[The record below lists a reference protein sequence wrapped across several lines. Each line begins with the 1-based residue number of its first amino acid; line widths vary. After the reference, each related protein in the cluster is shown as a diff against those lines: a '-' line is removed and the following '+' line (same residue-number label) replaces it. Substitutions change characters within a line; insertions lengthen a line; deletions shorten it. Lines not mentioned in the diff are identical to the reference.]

1 MSAVR
6 RDASGGIVSDATRA
20 HDGDAA
26 AAPQA
31 VGAVMT
37 PFVPY
42 VQFDLLARH
51 LLPLLHPRRIITLR
65 NNSLVIKFGPG
76 RRLLFASQDGENG
89 QKNADWLDYRLKCV
103 WTGSSPSSA
112 TFYPWKHDMLNHFW
126 VSDWCHRRHVSP
138 PPAPVWSTRLE
149 DHGTLV
155 EVLRHF
161 KKLPSHFSEASYY
174 FMSVGT
180 KHEDNAILHYLKH
193 YVRDG
198 FAVEECLRT
207 YPYTPGNDRD
217 KQGGSPDLLL
227 ALRDAEGDWK
237 FVSGE
242 VKCTASCQNSAC
254 KARRTKLA
262 KAMRALAQ
270 SDPQFQERMGL
281 YAAAKELGAS
291 TASVLRDIKQ
301 QVRRRCNARSKS
313 VVGFEPTDRL
323 ASDLTHVL
331 ECKKLDWVVYCT
343 HDQHKTPHEDCHA
356 YYVVQ
361 MQLEMFHQCT
371 AEARMICMGLANG
384 GTMNAYGMRFS
395 MPCLAAGAVY
405 MQTERELADYVTQV
419 AGGDLRDENR
429 QRALLGVLQHDP
441 QYHQLCRR
449 LHQNYELMD
458 RWSWRASLGASVK
471 LNTDYWCPFAKQW
484 DALDSPSRD
493 VLANAWVEQPKHMF
507 ASPAKRRR
515 RQQPADQYE
524 IIRQAWSPMEN
535 RAHLV
540 RKLDFRRPD
549 PKWLRPLTLAELQ
562 TQYTQFCEQ
571 RAAKVRTPTR
581 LLGLATPG
589 AHVAASEFDP
599 PAPPP
604 LSVVAPLLAPQGWVT
619 EPFVLSERDVRY
631 MFSVPAWGGTP
642 DFHKPRWECTPTPLD
657 DADELQFHQ
666 LFPHPTPWKFKRM
679 LYRGSKTLAPLALGT
694 CDAHGNLFPNY
705 FGEHPPTLGPRAADT
720 DDEQDEADDEQ
731 EEGEEEEWMDVE
743 DLRAGM
749 RVRFVVQSLGAYKE
763 HVWVNISRI
772 LVEEPDDSDDSDN
785 ATTVPLT

>member
-1 MSAVR
+1 M
-6 RDASGGIVSDATRA
+6 RA
-20 HDGDAA
+20 
-26 AAPQA
+26 
-31 VGAVMT
+31 

-42 VQFDLLARH
+42 VQFDLLAQH
-51 LLPLLHPRRIITLR
+51 LLPLLPPHRKITLR
-65 NNSLVIKFGPG
+65 NGTLLVKFGPG
-76 RRLLFASQDGENG
+76 RALLFASQDGENG

-112 TFYPWKHDMLNHFW
+112 TFYPWEHDLLNHFY
-126 VSDWCHRRHVSP
+126 VSEWCHRRQVSP
-138 PPAPVWSTRLE
+138 PPAPVWSPRLK

-161 KKLPSHFSEASYY
+161 KKLSSHFSEISKY

-180 KHEDNAILHYLKH
+180 KHEDNAILHYLNR
-193 YVRDG
+193 YVYGDG
-198 FAVEECLRT
+198 FGVEECLRT
-207 YPYTPGNDRD
+207 SPYTRGNDRD

-227 ALRDAEGDWK
+227 ALRDAEGNWT

-254 KARRTKLA
+254 KARRTKLG

-291 TASVLRDIKQ
+291 TASVLRDIKR

-313 VVGFEPTDRL
+313 PVAFEPTDRL

-343 HDQHKTPHEDCHA
+343 NDQHKTPHKDCHA

-371 AEARMICMGLANG
+371 EEARMICFGLANG
-384 GTMNAYGMRFS
+384 GTMHAYGMRFS

-405 MQTERELADYVTQV
+405 MQTERELADYVAQV
-419 AGGDLRDENR
+419 AGGDLRDEDR

-441 QYHQLCRR
+441 QYHRLYSR
-449 LHQNYELMD
+449 LHQNQELMD

-471 LNTDYWCPFAKQW
+471 PKTDYWCPFAKQW

-493 VLANAWVEQPKHMF
+493 ALANAWVEQPKHMF

-515 RQQPADQYE
+515 RQQPVDQYD

-535 RAHLV
+535 RPHLV
-540 RKLDFRRPD
+540 RELDFRRPD
-549 PKWLRPLTLAELQ
+549 PQWLRPCTLAELQ
-562 TQYTQFCEQ
+562 TQYTHFCEQ
-571 RAAKVRTPTR
+571 RAAKVRTPTPP
-581 LLGLATPG
+581 LGLATPG
-589 AHVAASEFDP
+589 AHVAASDSDP

-619 EPFVLSERDVRY
+619 EPFVLSERDVRF

-642 DFHKPRWECTPTPLD
+642 EFRKARWECTPTPSD
-657 DADELQFHQ
+657 DAGELQFHQ

-679 LYRGSKTLAPLALGT
+679 LYRGRKTLAPLALGT
-694 CDAHGNLFPNY
+694 CDTHGNLFPNY

-720 DDEQDEADDEQ
+720 DDEDDEDEADEA
-731 EEGEEEEWMDVE
+731 EEEEEEEWMDVE

-772 LVEEPDDSDDSDN
+772 LVEEQDDSDDSDD
-785 ATTVPLT
+785 ATTVPLGSA